1 MSLLCKSK
9 VKQAALDIAAT
20 KRPAARFSRVG
31 NDFYV
36 KIEAATRNAIEAAV
50 MQHPS
55 VGVTLK

>member
-9 VKQAALDIAAT
+9 VKQLALSTAAT

-31 NDFYV
+31 RDFYV
-36 KIEAATRNAIEAAV
+36 KIEAATRLAIENAV